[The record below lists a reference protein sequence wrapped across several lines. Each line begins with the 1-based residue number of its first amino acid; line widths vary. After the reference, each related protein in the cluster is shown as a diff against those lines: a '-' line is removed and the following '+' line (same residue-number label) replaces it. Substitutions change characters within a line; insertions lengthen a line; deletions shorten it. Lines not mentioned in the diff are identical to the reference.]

1 MASRTKTKPAQPE
14 EVEAVTPDT
23 PFPDDPEE
31 PEIEEAPEPVLKIST
46 LAPVRPT
53 IDVDGELYELRQNRD
68 FGIAEQQSLNRD
80 GREFGTLWNS
90 ENRLT
95 GTQEKRLAMLLERLF
110 KKVLDA
116 PPEIRAKFGDADKAD
131 VVLHFTLAPLRKMM
145 AEAMAA
151 QAQEQTI
158 EETPEEEPEDDS

>member
-1 MASRTKTKPAQPE
+1 MTATKTKPKQPE
-14 EVEAVTPDT
+14 AVEAPEVVPEVPDV
-23 PFPDDPEE
+23 
-31 PEIEEAPEPVLKIST
+31 EAPEPVLKIST

-53 IDVDGELYELRQNRD
+53 IDVDGDLYELRQNRD
-68 FGIAEQQSLNRD
+68 FGIAEQQALNRD

-90 ENRLT
+90 EKRLT
-95 GTQEKRLAMLLERLF
+95 STQEKRLRLLLERLF

-116 PPEIRAKFGDADKAD
+116 PDDVRARFADADKAD

-151 QAQEQTI
+151 QAEQPETETVDD
-158 EETPEEEPEDDS
+158 EESDDS